1 MAENNNSQEQPLLLN
16 GSSNSKH
23 ETFTKKSSPL
33 PSLFKWGLKSLM
45 WAIFSIWVAAIFFY
59 CTGFV
64 SHLLRKWVDA
74 TEGTLFGITGS
85 IFLGFSAPILIVAFL
100 AFIYVSAFPRDNFE
114 ANKSKF
120 PRFRLWT
127 FPVLVDGPFGV
138 VSASEFIG
146 IALFIVYVLWS
157 ITYYIIA
164 GSSLVS
170 KLSVPSKEKS
180 YFMLELIGV
189 RLGSIGIFCTIFL
202 FLPISRGSILLRLID
217 IPFEHATRYHV
228 WLGHLTMFLFTLHG
242 LFYVAAWGLQGNLP
256 EKLVE
261 WKEIGV
267 ANLPGVISLLAG
279 LLMWVTSLHP
289 VRKNRFELFFYTH
302 QLYIIFVV
310 FLVMHVG
317 DFIFSIVAGAI
328 FLFILDR
335 FLRFCQS
342 RTKVDLISASC
353 RPCGTVELT
362 FSKPAN
368 LSYNALS
375 FIFVQVRE
383 LSFLQWHPFSV
394 SSSPSDGKYHISVL
408 VKVLGNWT
416 EKLRRIITNYN
427 QNENENGS
435 NSQKITACVEGPYG
449 HESPYHLMYENLIL
463 VAGGIGISP
472 FFAILS
478 DILHRINEGKPCLP
492 KNVMVI
498 WAIKKSNEL
507 SLLSVID
514 SQSICPSFP
523 QKLDL
528 QIQTFVTQQ
537 SGPSLEEG
545 KIEQNNISFPSI
557 FMKKGTSMSSLVGT
571 GNNIFAGLYVI
582 LSTFGFIA
590 FFALVQVYYISK
602 FGIYQWWYRGL
613 LFIGCMVGG
622 VVLVGGIVV
631 ISWHLFERKFAKNEN
646 NFTDSCIEP
655 ILSSE
660 NGDTSLASVQTLRY
674 GSRPNF
680 EELFTEFSD
689 KVGNVNIGVI
699 VCGPAGLQSTVAK
712 ECKSQNLSKRGRKNN
727 AIFHFNSHSFD
738 L

>member
-1 MAENNNSQEQPLLLN
+1 MAENHNSQEQPLLLTV
-16 GSSNSKH
+16 NSKH
-23 ETFTKKSSPL
+23 ETFTKKSSPFRS
-33 PSLFKWGLKSLM
+33 PFKWVLKSLM
-45 WAIFSIWVAAIFFY
+45 WSIFSIWICVIFFN
-59 CTGFV
+59 CTEFV
-64 SHLLRKWVDA
+64 GHLLQKWMDA

-85 IFLGFSAPILIVAFL
+85 TFLVFSAPILIIAFL
-100 AFIYVSAFPRDNFE
+100 AFIYVSAFPKDDFE
-114 ANKSKF
+114 TNKSKF
-120 PRFRLWT
+120 PRYRLWT
-127 FPVLVDGPFGV
+127 IPFLVEGPFGV

-146 IALFIVYVLWS
+146 IVLFIFNVLGS
-157 ITYYIIA
+157 IIYYTIDGTKLI
-164 GSSLVS
+164 SKFSL
-170 KLSVPSKEKS
+170 PSKENS
-180 YFMLELIGV
+180 YLMIEYMGG
-189 RLGSIGIFCTIFL
+189 RLGSMGILCTIFL

-242 LFYVAAWGLQGNLP
+242 LFYVLAWGLEGNLL
-256 EKLVE
+256 ENLVE
-261 WKEIGV
+261 WKETV

-279 LLMWVTSLHP
+279 LLMWATSLHP

-310 FLVMHVG
+310 FMVMHIG
-317 DFIFSIVAGAI
+317 DIIFSIAAGPI
-328 FLFILDR
+328 FLFVMDR
-335 FLRFCQS
+335 FLRLCQS
-342 RTKVDLISASC
+342 RTKVHLISASC
-353 RPCGTVELT
+353 RPCGTLELT

-383 LSFLQWHPFSV
+383 LSSLQWHPFSV
-394 SSSPSDGKYHISVL
+394 SSSPLDGKYHISVL

-416 EKLRRIITNYN
+416 EKLRETIENYN
-427 QNENENGS
+427 QNENGN
-435 NSQKITACVEGPYG
+435 NSQKITACIEGPYG

-472 FFAILS
+472 FLAILS
-478 DILHRINEGKPCLP
+478 DILHRINEGKSCLP

-498 WAIKKSNEL
+498 WAIKKSNES

-523 QKLDL
+523 QKIDL

-537 SGPSLEEG
+537 SDPSLEEG
-545 KIEQNNISFPSI
+545 KIDHNNISFPSI
-557 FMKKGTSMSSLVGT
+557 FMKNGTNMSSLVGT

-590 FFALVQVYYISK
+590 FFALVQVYYFDK
-602 FGIYQWWYRGL
+602 FSINQWWYRGL
-613 LFIGCMVGG
+613 VFISCMVSG

-631 ISWHLFERKFAKNEN
+631 ISWHLYERKFAKKEN
-646 NFTDSCIEP
+646 NFTDSCIETV
-655 ILSSE
+655 LSCE
-660 NGDTSLASVQTLRY
+660 TGDTSLASVQTIRY

-689 KVGNVNIGVI
+689 KVGNANIGVI
-699 VCGPAGLQSTVAK
+699 VCGPAGLQSSVAK
-712 ECKSQNLSKRGRKNN
+712 ECRSQNFNNRGRKNN